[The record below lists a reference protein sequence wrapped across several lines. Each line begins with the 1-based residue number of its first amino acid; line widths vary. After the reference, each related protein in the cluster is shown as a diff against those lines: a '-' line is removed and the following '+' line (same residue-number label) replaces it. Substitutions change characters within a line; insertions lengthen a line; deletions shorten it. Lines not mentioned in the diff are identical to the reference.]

1 MLPVI
6 VVATQCV
13 IRRHAHYTFATR
25 RKLGVG
31 GAATAVVDDLE
42 IGVKFEKVA
51 VLAGHVTYQQV
62 LAACLVVAVQALAPG
77 PAVRE
82 SVALDRLREQDEA
95 EVSAATIRRVVSC
108 AATTAPAANARHCL
122 STCFDRI
129 CCYDSVL
136 MVRKRR

>member
-13 IRRHAHYTFATR
+13 VRRHAHDTFATR

-62 LAACLVVAVQALAPG
+62 LAACLVVTVQTLAPG
-77 PAVRE
+77 SPVRE
-82 SVALDRLREQDEA
+82 SVALDRLGEQNEA
-95 EVSAATIRRVVSC
+95 EVGAATSRRCVVSH
-108 AATTAPAANARHCL
+108 AATTAPTANARHGL
-122 STCFDRI
+122 SA
-129 CCYDSVL
+129 
-136 MVRKRR
+136 